1 MLWINL
7 DQKCKQSFWCF
18 QWIQDGSPSN
28 SGTSV
33 KLENPN
39 QFAPQGADPHE
50 FKKKQKNVSII
61 ENENISLYIVKRD
74 EKKKWA
80 FNKVSFIPL
89 I

>member
-1 MLWINL
+1 MG
-7 DQKCKQSFWCF
+7 F

-61 ENENISLYIVKRD
+61 ENEDINLHIVKRYL
-74 EKKKWA
+74 KKRNGLSK
-80 FNKVSFIPL
+80 KSVSFS
-89 I
+89 